1 MGITQSKPYH
11 ERLILFPQ
19 NDLQLHSAQPDS
31 MLSGMTCYGEAQGLH
46 MLRKTGGLSV
56 HYTIENNSL
65 QHPLLFQQLQKYLIG
80 FSNGVQVFF
89 QHEHLLVWLEFTISL
104 VHCIGGYSQV
114 SILDMLNKTLHIGIS
129 EGGTKLTSCVRLFCF
144 MMCFVTPNNFFFN
157 LVCLTGGVHTLATH
171 ILQFVYLGHTG
182 FKWPVAY
189 YTTTEAQATELMVLV
204 WRVINTLSTY
214 GFEVWYS
221 RWQLFSHDKYCKMR
235 KIIFSWWCLEISWS
249 FIIGVL
255 SKTF

>member
-1 MGITQSKPYH
+1 MNVLFP
-11 ERLILFPQ
+11 FPQ

-31 MLSGMTCYGEAQGLH
+31 MLSGMTCYGEAQGIH

-65 QHPLLFQQLQKYLIG
+65 QHLLLFQQSEKYLIG
-80 FSNGVQVFF
+80 FSDGVEVFF
-89 QHEHLLVWLEFTISL
+89 QHEHLSVWLEFTIYL
-104 VHCIGGYSQV
+104 VHCICGYSQV
-114 SILDMLNKTLHIGIS
+114 SILDMFDKTVHIWIC
-129 EGGTKLTSCVRLFCF
+129 EGGTKLTSCVWWFCF
-144 MMCFVTPNNFFFN
+144 MLCSVTPVHFFFN

-221 RWQLFSHDKYCKMR
+221 RWQILQNAKNHLSVMVLRDFHDH
-235 KIIFSWWCLEISWS
+235 WS
-249 FIIGVL
+249 
-255 SKTF
+255 